1 MSEAAPQTAITI
13 TAAKTN
19 HTVTPG
25 DSDSSTAVSHTTSP
39 LLLLLV

>member
-19 HTVTPG
+19 HTV
-25 DSDSSTAVSHTTSP
+25 
-39 LLLLLV
+39 